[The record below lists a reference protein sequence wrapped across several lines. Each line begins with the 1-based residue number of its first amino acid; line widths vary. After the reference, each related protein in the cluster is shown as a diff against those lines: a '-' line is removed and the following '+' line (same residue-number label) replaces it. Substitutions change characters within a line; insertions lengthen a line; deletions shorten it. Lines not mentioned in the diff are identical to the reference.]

1 MITLDELRNGVVTY
15 IDNELMPMLPQSG
28 LEKVVV
34 GTAIGLIIKK
44 NFSKIETFK
53 NHPIVKLTGVMDEEG
68 KIDLDTLAAEV
79 KNNMPETGISIEAP
93 MIGKMTF
100 KSEDID
106 KLQQYIK
113 GGN

>member
-1 MITLDELRNGVVTY
+1 MITLDDLRNGVVRY
-15 IDNELMPMLPQSG
+15 IDNELMPILPQSG

-53 NHPIVKLTGVMDEEG
+53 DHPLVKLTGVMDEEG
-68 KIDLDTLAAEV
+68 NIDFDTLAAEI
-79 KNNMPETGISIEAP
+79 KENIPETGISIEAP

-100 KSEDID
+100 KSDDID
-106 KLQQYIK
+106 KLVQYTK